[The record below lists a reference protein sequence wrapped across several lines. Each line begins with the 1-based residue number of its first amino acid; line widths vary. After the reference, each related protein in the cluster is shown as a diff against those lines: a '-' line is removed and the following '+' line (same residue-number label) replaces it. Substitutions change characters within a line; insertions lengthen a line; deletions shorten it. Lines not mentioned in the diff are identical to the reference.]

1 MTYDFDLFVIGAGSG
16 GVRASR
22 TAAVQGVKVAVAEE
36 GLMGGTCVNV
46 GCVPKKLF
54 TYASHYAHD
63 FKDAKGY
70 GWSVGKT
77 SFDWK
82 VLIKNKDAE
91 ISRLNG
97 IYRNMLNNSGVTLI
111 DGRAIFKDDHT
122 VIVNGTEYTAE
133 KILITCG
140 STPFVP
146 NIEGA
151 ELGGTSFEAFYLDT
165 FPKRV
170 LVIGGGYIA
179 VEFAGIFNGLGADV
193 KLTIRKDLILNGF
206 DEDIRAFAQEQI
218 KINGVD
224 ILTGVSPTK
233 LEKTDTGTLVTMSHG
248 STVEADFVMWAT
260 GRVPYTQNMGLE
272 NTSLK
277 LNDDGSIEVDET
289 FKSNAKSIYALG
301 DVINRFQLTPV
312 ALGEAM
318 VFVDQNYGSKTREM
332 HYENIPTAVFSDPSI
347 GTCGISEQDATAQG
361 YDVQIFKS
369 EFRAMKNTLS
379 GSPIRTLMKLVV
391 DRKTDT
397 VLGAHMVGDD
407 AGEIMQGIGIA
418 MVNGLTKAN
427 FDACIGIHPS
437 SAEEFVTM
445 RTPVN

>member
-22 TAAVQGVKVAVAEE
+22 MGASMGLTVAVAEE

-70 GWSVGKT
+70 GWSVGDV
-77 SFDWK
+77 SFNWETL
-82 VLIKNKDAE
+82 VKNKNTE
-91 ISRLNG
+91 IERLNG
-97 IYRNMLNNSGVTLI
+97 IYRNMLGNSGVKII
-111 DGRAIFKDDHT
+111 DGYATFKDNHT

-140 STPFVP
+140 ATPFVP

-151 ELGGTSFEAFYLDT
+151 ELGGTSFDAFFLKE
-165 FPKRV
+165 FPKRI
-170 LVIGGGYIA
+170 LVVGGGYIA

-193 KLTIRKDLILNGF
+193 KLSIRKDKVLTGF
-206 DEDIRAFAQEQI
+206 DEDIRDFAQTQFETNG
-218 KINGVD
+218 IN
-224 ILTGVSPTK
+224 ILKKVSPSK
-233 LEKTDTGTLVTMSHG
+233 LEKTDTGIKVSMSDS
-248 STVEADFVMWAT
+248 STFEVDFVMWAT
-260 GRVPYTQNMGLE
+260 GRVPYTKNLGLE
-272 NTSLK
+272 NTDLSLEK
-277 LNDDGSIEVDET
+277 DGSIAVDNA
-289 FKSNAKSIYALG
+289 FKSNVDSIYALG
-301 DVINRFQLTPV
+301 DVINRMQLTPV

-318 VFVDQNYGSKTREM
+318 IFLDQNFGTKTKTM
-332 HYENIPTAVFSDPSI
+332 DYENIPTAVFSDPSI
-347 GTCGISEQDATAQG
+347 GTCGLSEQNAIQQG

-379 GSPIRTLMKLVV
+379 GSPIRTIMKLVV
-391 DRKTDT
+391 DRKTDV
-397 VLGAHMVGDD
+397 VLGAHMVGDE

-418 MVNGLTKAN
+418 MVNKLTKAQ

-445 RTPVN
+445 RTPIN

>member
-1 MTYDFDLFVIGAGSG
+1 MSYDFDLFVIGAGSG

-22 TAAVQGVKVAVAEE
+22 TAASMGVKVAVAEE

-70 GWSVGKT
+70 GWSVGER
-77 SFDWK
+77 SFDWNT
-82 VLIKNKDAE
+82 LIKNKDSE
-91 ISRLNG
+91 IERLNG
-97 IYRNMLNNSGVTLI
+97 IYRTMLNNSGVTLI
-111 DGRAIFKDDHT
+111 DGRAMFKDDHT
-122 VIVNGTEYTAE
+122 VVVNGTEYTAE

-140 STPFVP
+140 ATPFVP

-151 ELGGTSFEAFYLDT
+151 ELGGTSFDAFYLDQ

-170 LVIGGGYIA
+170 LVVGGGYIA
-179 VEFAGIFNGLGADV
+179 VEFAGIFNGLGADT
-193 KLTIRKDLILNGF
+193 KLAIRKDKILNGF
-206 DEDIRAFAQEQI
+206 DEDIRDFAQTQI
-218 KINGVD
+218 VTNGVD
-224 ILTGVSPTK
+224 ILTNVSPIK
-233 LEKTDTGTLVTMSHG
+233 LEKSQSGTLVKMSDG
-248 STVEADFVMWAT
+248 SEIEVDFVLWAT
-260 GRVPYTQNMGLE
+260 GRVPYTKNMGLE
-272 NTSLK
+272 NTSLQ
-277 LNDDGSIEVDET
+277 LEQDGSIAVDDT
-289 FKSNAKSIYALG
+289 FKSNSDSIYALG
-301 DVINRFQLTPV
+301 DVINRMQLTPV

-318 VFVDQNYGSKTREM
+318 VFVDQNYGTKTKIM
-332 HYENIPTAVFSDPSI
+332 NYNNIPTAVFSDPSI
-347 GTCGISEQDATAQG
+347 GTCGISEQEAINQG
-361 YDVQIFKS
+361 YDVEIYKS

-379 GSPIRTLMKLVV
+379 GNPIRTLMKLVV
-391 DRKTDT
+391 DKKTDV

-445 RTPVN
+445 RTPAK

>member
-22 TAAVQGVKVAVAEE
+22 TAAAQGIKVAIAEE

-63 FKDAKGY
+63 FKDAEGY

-111 DGRAIFKDDHT
+111 DGRATFKDDHT
-122 VIVNGTEYTAE
+122 VIVNGTQYTAE

-151 ELGGTSFEAFYLDT
+151 ELGDTSFEAFYLDT
-165 FPKRV
+165 FPNRV

-193 KLTIRKDLILNGF
+193 KLSVRKDLILNGF

-218 KINGVD
+218 KKNGVN

-233 LEKTDTGTLVTMSHG
+233 LEKTDTGTLVTMSDG

-260 GRVPYTQNMGLE
+260 GRVPYTKNMGLE

-277 LNDDGSIEVDET
+277 LNDDGSIEVDNT
-289 FKSNAKSIYALG
+289 FKSNTNSIYALG

-318 VFVDQNYGSKTREM
+318 VFVDQNYGNKTREM
-332 HYENIPTAVFSDPSI
+332 HYENIPTAVFCDPSI

-369 EFRAMKNTLS
+369 EFRTMKNTLS
-379 GSPIRTLMKLVV
+379 GSPIGTFMKLVI
-391 DRKTDT
+391 DRKTDV

-437 SAEEFVTM
+437 TAEEFVTM